1 MGVFSREEN
10 NILYR
15 GVDELLEKKFLG
27 LYLEFIDMF
36 TDNESIDEKNVVTDE
51 QELF

>member
-10 NILYR
+10 NILLN
-15 GVDELLEKKFLG
+15 ELLEKKFFG